1 MKSLVKRLTLLYS
14 FTKMALL
21 GATAPWF
28 VEVDKSRLLKM
39 ALLGAAKSTKVNDQH
54 VLLLNKDY
62 FHFNLY
68 AGKLGYI
75 YSDLIGENILSKF
88 E

>member
-1 MKSLVKRLTLLYS
+1 
-14 FTKMALL
+14 MALL
-21 GATAPWF
+21 GAPAPWF

-54 VLLLNKDY
+54 VLFLNKDY

-75 YSDLIGENILSKF
+75 YNSDLIGENILSKI